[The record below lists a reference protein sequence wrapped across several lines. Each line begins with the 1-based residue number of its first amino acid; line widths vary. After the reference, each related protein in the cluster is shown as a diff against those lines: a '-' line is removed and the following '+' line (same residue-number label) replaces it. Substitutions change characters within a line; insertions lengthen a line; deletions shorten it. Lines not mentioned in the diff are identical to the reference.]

1 MSVLQLH
8 SCVLRF
14 LTRATFEPLQTAFML
29 NTSVKT
35 VFLHSFVLTKRW
47 NTWHALSID
56 EGTLRFSEG
65 SLTLYFGTGLSLK
78 DPGFNQA
85 ANPSSS
91 PFSKVY
97 GAGDR
102 LLCPTRAPKL
112 YLGKYKISC
121 PSEEKTFFIPITME
135 RRVSPDTIPRW
146 IHMTCLRA

>member
-1 MSVLQLH
+1 MSVLQPH

-14 LTRATFEPLQTAFML
+14 LTRTTFEPLQTASML

-65 SLTLYFGTGLSLK
+65 SLTLYFGTGLPLK

-102 LLCPTRAPKL
+102 LLCPTRAPQVIPWEIQDIL
-112 YLGKYKISC
+112 SFRGKDLFHSYNNGKKGLARHD
-121 PSEEKTFFIPITME
+121 P
-135 RRVSPDTIPRW
+135 
-146 IHMTCLRA
+146 